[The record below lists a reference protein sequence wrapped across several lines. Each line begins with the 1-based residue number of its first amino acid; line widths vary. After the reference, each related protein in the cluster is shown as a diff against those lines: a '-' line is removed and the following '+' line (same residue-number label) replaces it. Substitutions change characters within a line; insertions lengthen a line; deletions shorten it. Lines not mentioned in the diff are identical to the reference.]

1 MKLKLIL
8 QILLGIGII
17 ALVYFIY
24 DSVKSPIRFAAEKEA
39 RRDVVIQK
47 MKDIR
52 TLQIMYVTMN
62 GRYCSTFDS
71 LIAFAKN
78 EKIPIIEVKFS
89 AEDSL
94 KLNPIKDT
102 VAFKPIIDSL
112 FKDRKDFNIDN
123 LGIIPYSNLNGEKAD
138 YFKMTV
144 GTTFSTQANVNVN
157 VIEVFAAYKYFLKG
171 TDYLDDPNTNPE
183 DGLRFGSTSDPST
196 DGNWE

>member
-8 QILLGIGII
+8 QIVLGIGVVVL
-17 ALVYFIY
+17 AYLIY
-24 DSVKSPIRFAAEKEA
+24 DSVKSPLRFDAENKA
-39 RRDVVIQK
+39 RREVVIQK

-52 TLQIMYVTMN
+52 TLQNMFLTMN

-78 EKIPIIEVKFS
+78 EKIPIVELKFS
-89 AEDSL
+89 AADTL

-102 VAFKPIIDSL
+102 VAFTPIIDSL

-123 LGIIPYSNLNGEKAD
+123 LAVIPYSNLNGEKAD
-138 YFKMTV
+138 NFRMTV
-144 GTTFSTQANVNVN
+144 GTTYSTQAMVNIN
-157 VIEVFAAYKYFLKG
+157 VIEVFAANKFFLKG
-171 TDYLDDPNTNPE
+171 TDYADNPNIDPE
-183 DGLRFGSTSDPST
+183 DGLRFGSMSDPST